1 VILDK
6 NKNPINIG
14 DKVKNIDT
22 QKTFTFTKEM
32 EIVLSHSELFSQN
45 KNKTWQYNHLIKKS

>member
-1 VILDK
+1 MILDK

-32 EIVLSHSELFSQN
+32 ETVLSHSELFPHNQ
-45 KNKTWQYNHLIKKS
+45 NKTWQYNHLIKKS